1 LHLITQFSMEC
12 LNMET
17 YREKPLLLEAA
28 HFLILLLYNA
38 NSDFRLQFLPPPSQG
53 RGLLDIQFGRRKF
66 LSKQTQNPE
75 EIEARKKHVLFLQII
90 VGKFLNDFTKPDVI
104 DRAITLLIQS
114 AIESVALP
122 LEVLKTVLAN
132 IDAISADPS
141 DSSSGRSTF
150 TNVPPVV
157 FEIAKNVLISSNMG
171 DFLIEL
177 FTQRYRDFA
186 TDKGILLSFFRKY
199 QGKVSESGIDVS
211 RYILEYF
218 ARELHSILGRVQEE
232 KFDNV
237 ANDINSIISA
247 LMPLIKS
254 PEVTASISN
263 SLKDI
268 NETFKRTLPTPS
280 VVSSLTN
287 SVGQLIKL
295 LSSS

>member
-1 LHLITQFSMEC
+1 
-12 LNMET
+12 MET

>member
-1 LHLITQFSMEC
+1 MFSW
-12 LNMET
+12 
-17 YREKPLLLEAA
+17 
-28 HFLILLLYNA
+28 
-38 NSDFRLQFLPPPSQG
+38 DVG
-53 RGLLDIQFGRRKF
+53 KF